1 MHSNDTIHTTHA
13 THTIR
18 TLTIHTIPIIPITHT
33 IYSKHAIPDR
43 PGGPQPQNAF
53 DGDLQ
58 AIGGARTRSWKI
70 TGVYHLI

>member
-13 THTIR
+13 
-18 TLTIHTIPIIPITHT
+18 
-33 IYSKHAIPDR
+33 IPDR
-43 PGGPQPQNAF
+43 PYTPGGPQPRNAF

-58 AIGGARTRSWKI
+58 AIGGARSRSWKI